1 MTPNQIFKSSY
12 HLLASLLLFYI
23 IFNIIKLHIVLKVM
37 LVIVAVSHL
46 YDVWWFYNNDGN
58 API

>member
-1 MTPNQIFKSSY
+1 MNQNQIFKSSY
-12 HLLASLLLFYI
+12 HLLAALLLLYI
-23 IFNIIKLHIVLKVM
+23 AFNVMKLHIVFKVL
-37 LVIVAVSHL
+37 LVLVAIFHL

>member
-1 MTPNQIFKSSY
+1 MTSNQIFKSSY
-12 HLLASLLLFYI
+12 HLFAAILLLYIVFYFTKLN
-23 IFNIIKLHIVLKVM
+23 IFLKVLLF
-37 LVIVAVSHL
+37 LVAFFHL

>member
-1 MTPNQIFKSSY
+1 MNQNQIFKSSY
-12 HLLASLLLFYI
+12 HLIAALLLLFI
-23 IFNIIKLHIVLKVM
+23 IFNESKLHIIIKIL
-37 LVIVAVSHL
+37 LAIVTFCHL

>member
-1 MTPNQIFKSSY
+1 MNQNQIFKSSY
-12 HLLASLLLFYI
+12 HLLAALLLIYI
-23 IFNIIKLHIVLKVM
+23 VFNFIKLHVFLKVM
-37 LVIVAVSHL
+37 LLIVIVSHL

>member
-1 MTPNQIFKSSY
+1 MNQNQIFKSSY
-12 HLLASLLLFYI
+12 HLLAALLLIYI
-23 IFNIIKLHIVLKVM
+23 LFIKLHLFLKV
-37 LVIVAVSHL
+37 LLLIVIASHL